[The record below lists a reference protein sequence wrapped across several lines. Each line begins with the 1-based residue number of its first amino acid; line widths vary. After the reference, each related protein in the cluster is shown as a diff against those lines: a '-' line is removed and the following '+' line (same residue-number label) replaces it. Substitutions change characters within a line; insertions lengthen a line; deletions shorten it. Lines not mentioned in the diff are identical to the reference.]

1 MSSITDDTKSK
12 RKRTTKAVDYLT
24 NLLEFDLEIRENHA
38 AATEEL
44 VIIGTDEVGRGCLA
58 GPVVA
63 AAIVLPVIERGSP
76 LAVSLSGLNDSKK
89 LTAKRREELSSIL
102 KDICVFA
109 VAEASVEEIDRLNIL
124 NASFLAMRR
133 AISKLRITKESL
145 LLVDGKYKVPQCR
158 HKQIAVVQGDGRSA
172 SIAAAS
178 VIAKVYRDA
187 LMCQLAHKH
196 PEYFWHSN
204 KGYGSAD
211 HRNAIAEYGMNKW
224 HRKSFCRSLPEI
236 SGKQLSL
243 LTD

>member
-1 MSSITDDTKSK
+1 MPSITDDTKNK
-12 RKRTTKAVDYLT
+12 RKRTTKTVDYLT
-24 NLLEFDLEIRENHA
+24 DLLEFDLEIRQNHA
-38 AATEEL
+38 LSEEL

-89 LTAKRREELSSIL
+89 LTATRREELSSIL

-178 VIAKVYRDA
+178 VIAKVYRDE
-187 LMCQLAHKH
+187 LMCNLAQKH

-204 KGYGSAD
+204 KGYGSSD
-211 HRNAIAEYGMNKW
+211 HRNAIAEYGINQW

-243 LTD
+243 LAD